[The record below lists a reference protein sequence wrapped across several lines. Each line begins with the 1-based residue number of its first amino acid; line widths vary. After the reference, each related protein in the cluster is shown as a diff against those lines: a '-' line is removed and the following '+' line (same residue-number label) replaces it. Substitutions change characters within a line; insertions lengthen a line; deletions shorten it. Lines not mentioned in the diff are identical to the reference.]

1 MPRQQRRVGQKPPPR
16 RQPQPLPVKTPQ
28 QRVSRF
34 RVGALQV
41 AHRRGYLYHVIPGP
55 DGEQTQLKGAV
66 VQGIQGEAVA
76 NRI

>member
-16 RQPQPLPVKTPQ
+16 RQPQPLPVKAPQ
-28 QRVSRF
+28 QRGCRF
-34 RVGALQV
+34 RVGALRV

-55 DGEQTQLKGAV
+55 DGEQARLKGAV
-66 VQGIQGEAVA
+66 VQGVQGETVA